1 MLRGNPM
8 TRHVLLLGDSTFDNA
23 AYVAGGPDVVQQ
35 LRERLPAGWSA
46 SLKAI
51 DGAVVQSVMAQIERL
66 PADASHLVI
75 SVGGN
80 DALHVSAVLDES
92 ARTVAEAL
100 EKLSQIGDL
109 FEADYS
115 AMLDAVLG
123 KGLPA
128 AICTIY
134 DPRYPEPGRRVAVA
148 GLALVNDRI
157 LRQAFLRGLP
167 ILDLRLICDQDDD
180 FANPIE
186 PSAQGGAKIA
196 AAIAELLSKRDF
208 SRRRAEVFVRWR
220 D

>member
-1 MLRGNPM
+1 MP
-8 TRHVLLLGDSTFDNA
+8 RHVVLLGDSTFDNA
-23 AYVAGGPDVVQQ
+23 AHVAGGPDVVQQ
-35 LRERLPAGWSA
+35 LRERLPTGWSA

-51 DGAVVQSVMAQIERL
+51 DGALVRSVMAQSESV

-75 SVGGN
+75 SAGGN
-80 DALHVSAVLDES
+80 DALHFSAVLDES
-92 ARTVAEAL
+92 ALSVAEAL

-123 KGLPA
+123 NGLPTA
-128 AICTIY
+128 VSTIY
-134 DPRYPEPGRRVAVA
+134 DPRYPEPSRRPAVA
-148 GLALVNDRI
+148 GLALINDRI
-157 LRQAFLRGLP
+157 LRQAFARGLP

-196 AAIAELLSKRDF
+196 GVIAELLSRHDF
-208 SRRRAEVFVRWR
+208 SRRRAEVFVR
-220 D
+220 